1 MSLHGKSMGSI
12 TDLAGTDQLDSP
24 KLYPKL
30 VERGFSALDHHVTNS
45 IVLVHAGSQTFCLL
59 GNLDE
64 GDKVGH
70 TFSPPTLKDGGSMPT
85 SCRSLGE
92 ALGKH
97 GQCSSDYYANQRGHC
112 HPDRADHV
120 FVNLPGLGP

>member
-64 GDKVGH
+64 GDKWATRSPRRPSRMVAACRRAADR
-70 TFSPPTLKDGGSMPT
+70 SAKRWENMDNAPPTTTPT
-85 SCRSLGE
+85 SEVTVTQIELTMF
-92 ALGKH
+92 L
-97 GQCSSDYYANQRGHC
+97 
-112 HPDRADHV
+112 
-120 FVNLPGLGP
+120 